1 MYVQPIGA
9 LNPERLKKFQERYSS
24 FEDPVIPKF
33 HYGSHYSS
41 AGAVSSLVNNIL
53 QQLHSQFKVFYSSE
67 SWKKDNDTIFDVAG
81 WSLYTFWYVVIIISC
96 AQVLYYLA
104 RVEPFTTLSIQL
116 QGGKFDHADR
126 MFSDIPAT
134 WNGVLEDMSDVKEL
148 VSIGFPEAS
157 NRFIYPPLP
166 QLPHPYFATKF
177 CH

>member
-1 MYVQPIGA
+1 M
-9 LNPERLKKFQERYSS
+9 
-24 FEDPVIPKF
+24 
-33 HYGSHYSS
+33 
-41 AGAVSSLVNNIL
+41 
-53 QQLHSQFKVFYSSE
+53 
-67 SWKKDNDTIFDVAG
+67 
-81 WSLYTFWYVVIIISC
+81 
-96 AQVLYYLA
+96 LYYLG

-157 NRFIYPPLP
+157 NRFIYPPLLP

-177 CH
+177 CVAGSRDVLSP